1 MRWTALAIII
11 ICTVLI
17 FAEIKIF
24 NRIEIYMEKS
34 GSTNFKPQY
43 KGYIVADT
51 ILIFV
56 LLALFMHYN

>member
-1 MRWTALAIII
+1 MTAAIFAIII
-11 ICTVLI
+11 ICAVLI

-24 NRIEIYMEKS
+24 NRIEIYMAKS

>member
-1 MRWTALAIII
+1 MQYLAIII
-11 ICTVLI
+11 ICTFLI

-24 NRIEIYMEKS
+24 NRIEIHMAKS

>member
-24 NRIEIYMEKS
+24 NRIEIYMKKS